1 MNKKSYTIF
10 RILVVIAIGIAVGWS
25 VTSGNAIVP
34 IPVVLIGIVLLYF
47 IRGKVKDV
55 LEDERLNK
63 IREKSSR
70 VTFQIFGITAAI
82 AGAVMLALSKNM
94 YPGLASIGF
103 TLIYSVCAL
112 LILDYIAY
120 AYFARKY

>member
-10 RILVVIAIGIAVGWS
+10 RILIVIAIGIAVGWS

-34 IPVVLIGIVLLYF
+34 IPVVLIGIGLLYF
-47 IRGKVKDV
+47 MRSNVKDI

-70 VTFQIFGITAAI
+70 LTFQIFGITAAVT
-82 AGAVMLALSKNM
+82 GAVMLALSKNM
-94 YPGLASIGF
+94 YPNLASIGF
-103 TLIYSVCAL
+103 TLIYTVCAL

>member
-1 MNKKSYTIF
+1 MNKKSFTLF
-10 RILVVIAIGIAVGWS
+10 RILIVVAIGIAVGWS
-25 VTSGNAIVP
+25 VTAGNAIAP
-34 IPVVLIGIVLLYF
+34 IPVVLIGIGLLYF
-47 IRGKVKDV
+47 TRSKVKDV
-55 LEDERLNK
+55 LEDERLNT

-70 VTFQIFGITAAI
+70 LTFQIFGITAAV
-82 AGAVMLALSKNM
+82 AGAVMLALSKNI
-94 YPGLASIGF
+94 YPDLASVGF